1 MNIASAIGSLASGIV
16 SPITNLLGKKEERRK
31 AVEVIKATT
40 AQGETEG
47 ETSVKLSNAQWELIS
62 KKSETDT
69 WKDEYITI
77 IITYPLIA
85 IFVGSVMS
93 VFLGDERLLI
103 ATTESLDALQ
113 QLGLDLGELMLY
125 TVLAGLGIKLVK

>member
-1 MNIASAIGSLASGIV
+1 MNIADGIRGLAEGIV

-31 AVEVIKATT
+31 AVEVIKASTL
-40 AQGETEG
+40 QGEAEG
-47 ETSVKLSNAQWELIS
+47 ETSVKLSNAQWELVS
-62 KKSETDT
+62 KKNETDT

-85 IFVGSVMS
+85 IFFGSLMS
-93 VFLGDERLLI
+93 VFLGDERLLV
-103 ATTESLDALQ
+103 ATTESLLALKD
-113 QLGLDLGELMLY
+113 LGLDLGELMLY

>member
-1 MNIASAIGSLASGIV
+1 MNMASAIGSLASGIV

>member
-93 VFLGDERLLI
+93 VFFGDERLLI